1 MWSRPI
7 KLEPGERHLPGGGVR
22 VLTIGE
28 LETESGTARSTIYYY
43 VRAGLLPPAQKS
55 SPTRALYTDDHL
67 ELLAEIQRLKQDG
80 LDIKAIREQL
90 QHRVRSASQNGEDLV
105 ARQEEQIRRAI
116 LRTAA
121 LEFARNG
128 YRQTRIADI
137 ISQLGI
143 TPQVLYAH
151 FPTKRDLFAAAYR
164 ESLDVSMSVV
174 EPRLEGQEDLAV
186 HLLWRMVGDYAL
198 QAFNPDLLYLSREA
212 AYDDPETTRQ
222 LRSAHEHVLSGQG
235 EELSALRRRPD
246 DPPFPDE
253 LVNYALYGAFQT
265 MRLRASWDDRFSRG
279 DVMWTNILLNI
290 AVRRLYDG
298 TIDVAALKEKYGALI
313 DDLAAIQAPDIF
325 ALEAALPPREGS
337 E

>member
-1 MWSRPI
+1 M
-7 KLEPGERHLPGGGVR
+7 R
-22 VLTIGE
+22 VLTISE
-28 LETESGTARSTIYYY
+28 LEAESGVARSTIYYY

-67 ELLAEIQRLKQDG
+67 ELLREIQKLKHDG
-80 LDIKAIREQL
+80 FGIRAIRQQL
-90 QHRVRSASQNGEDLV
+90 QHRVRTASQNDEDLV
-105 ARQEEQIRRAI
+105 ARQEEETRHAI

-121 LEFARNG
+121 REFARNG
-128 YRQTRIADI
+128 YRQTRISDI
-137 ISQLGI
+137 VSELGV
-143 TPQVLYAH
+143 TPQVLYSH

-164 ESLDVSMSVV
+164 DSLDVSMSVI
-174 EPRLEGQEDLAV
+174 EPRLEDEDDLAV

-235 EELSALRRRPD
+235 DELAGLRSGPD

-265 MRLRASWDDRFSRG
+265 MRLRASWDENFSRS
-279 DVMWTNILLNI
+279 DVMWVNVLLNI

-298 TIDVAALKEKYGALI
+298 SIDVAALKEHYGDLI
-313 DDLAAIQAPDIF
+313 DELAAVQSPDIL
-325 ALEAALPPREGS
+325 ALEANLPPREGS
-337 E
+337 A

>member
-1 MWSRPI
+1 
-7 KLEPGERHLPGGGVR
+7 VR

-67 ELLAEIQRLKQDG
+67 ELLEEIRRLKHDG
-80 LDIKAIREQL
+80 LDIKAIREEVR
-90 QHRVRSASQNGEDLV
+90 HRVRSASNNGEDLV
-105 ARQEEQIRRAI
+105 ARQEEEIRRAI
-116 LRTAA
+116 LGTAA
-121 LEFARNG
+121 REFARNG
-128 YRQTRIADI
+128 YRQTRISDI
-137 ISQLGI
+137 IAQLGI
-143 TPQVLYAH
+143 SPQLLYSH

-164 ESLDVSMSVV
+164 ESLDVSMSVI
-174 EPRLEGQEDLAV
+174 EPRLEGEDDLAV

-198 QAFNPDLLYLSREA
+198 HAFNPDLLYLSREA

-222 LRSAHEHVLSGQG
+222 LRSAHEHVLSGQVK
-235 EELSALRRRPD
+235 ELGQLRRSAD

-265 MRLRASWDDRFSRG
+265 MRLRASWDERFSHG
-279 DVMWTNILLNI
+279 DVMWVNVLLNI

-298 TIDVAALKEKYGALI
+298 SIDVAALREKYGDLI
-313 DDLAAIQAPDIF
+313 DELAAVQPPDIF
-325 ALEAALPPREGS
+325 ALESTLPPREGS

>member
-1 MWSRPI
+1 M
-7 KLEPGERHLPGGGVR
+7 R

-28 LETESGTARSTIYYY
+28 LETESGVTRSTIYYY
-43 VRAGLLPPAQKS
+43 VRVGLLPPAQKS
-55 SPTRALYTDDHL
+55 SPTRALYTDDHV
-67 ELLAEIQRLKQDG
+67 ELLEEIGRLKRDG
-80 LDIKAIREQL
+80 LDIRAIREQL
-90 QHRVRSASQNGEDLV
+90 WHRVSSASQNGEDLV
-105 ARQEEQIRRAI
+105 ARQEEKTRRAI

-121 LEFARNG
+121 REFARNG

-143 TPQVLYAH
+143 TPQVLYGH

-164 ESLDVSMSVV
+164 ESLDASMSVI
-174 EPRLEGQEDLAV
+174 EPRLKEDDDLAV

-222 LRSAHEHVLSGQG
+222 LRSAHDHVLRGQG
-235 EELSALRRRPD
+235 EELEALRGGPE
-246 DPPFPDE
+246 DPPLSDE
-253 LVNYALYGAFQT
+253 LMNYALYGAFQT
-265 MRLRASWDDRFSRG
+265 MRLRASWDDRFSRA
-279 DVMWTNILLNI
+279 DVMWVNILLNI

-298 TIDVAALKEKYGALI
+298 SIDVAALKEKYGGLI
-313 DDLAAIQAPDIF
+313 DELAAVQSPDMF
-325 ALEAALPPREGS
+325 ALENSLPPKEGS

>member
-1 MWSRPI
+1 M
-7 KLEPGERHLPGGGVR
+7 R

-28 LETESGTARSTIYYY
+28 LEAGSGVARSTIYYY

-67 ELLAEIQRLKQDG
+67 ELLREIQRLKQDG

-90 QHRVRSASQNGEDLV
+90 QHRVHSAGQNGEDLV
-105 ARQEEQIRRAI
+105 ARQEEETRRGI

-121 LEFARNG
+121 REFARNG

-137 ISQLGI
+137 IAQLGI
-143 TPQVLYAH
+143 TPQLLYSH

-164 ESLDVSMSVV
+164 ESLDVSMSVI
-174 EPRLEGQEDLAV
+174 EPLLEEEEDLAV

-222 LRSAHEHVLSGQG
+222 LRSAHEHVLAGQG
-235 EELSALRRRPD
+235 AELSALRDGSGRH
-246 DPPFPDE
+246 PFSDE

-265 MRLRASWDDRFSRG
+265 MRLRASWDDRFSRS
-279 DVMWTNILLNI
+279 DVMWTNVLLNI

-298 TIDVAALKEKYGALI
+298 SIDVAALKEKYGDLI
-313 DDLAAIQAPDIF
+313 DELAAVEPPDIF
-325 ALEAALPPREGS
+325 ALEASLPRGEGS

>member
-1 MWSRPI
+1 M
-7 KLEPGERHLPGGGVR
+7 R

-28 LETESGTARSTIYYY
+28 LETESGVARSTIYYY

-67 ELLAEIQRLKQDG
+67 ELLHEVQRLKRDG
-80 LDIKAIREQL
+80 LDIKAIREQVR
-90 QHRVRSASQNGEDLV
+90 HRVRSASQNGEDLV
-105 ARQEEQIRRAI
+105 ARQEEATRRAL

-121 LEFARNG
+121 REFARNG
-128 YRQTRIADI
+128 YRQTRISDI
-137 ISQLGI
+137 ISELGI
-143 TPQVLYAH
+143 TPQVLYSH

-164 ESLDVSMSVV
+164 ESLDVSMSVI
-174 EPRLEGQEDLAV
+174 EPRLADEEDLAV

-222 LRSAHEHVLSGQG
+222 LRHAHEHVLRGQG
-235 EELSALRRRPD
+235 EELAALRAAPD

-265 MRLRASWDDRFSRG
+265 MRLRASWDDRFSRS
-279 DVMWTNILLNI
+279 DLMWVNVLLNI

-298 TIDVAALKEKYGALI
+298 SMDVAGLKEKYADLI
-313 DDLAAIQAPDIF
+313 DELAAIEPADIL
-325 ALEAALPPREGS
+325 ALEATLPPREGS

>member
-1 MWSRPI
+1 M
-7 KLEPGERHLPGGGVR
+7 R

-28 LETESGTARSTIYYY
+28 LEAESGVGRSTVYYY

-67 ELLAEIQRLKQDG
+67 ELLGEIQRLKQDG
-80 LDIKAIREQL
+80 LDIRAIREQL
-90 QHRVRSASQNGEDLV
+90 EHRVRSASQSGEDLV
-105 ARQEEQIRRAI
+105 ARQEEETRRAI
-116 LRTAA
+116 LATAA
-121 LEFARNG
+121 REFARNG

-137 ISQLGI
+137 ISELGI
-143 TPQVLYAH
+143 TPQVLYSH

-164 ESLDVSMSVV
+164 ESLRLSMSVI
-174 EPRLEGQEDLAV
+174 EPRLEGEDDLAV

-222 LRSAHEHVLSGQG
+222 LRSAHEHVLRGQG
-235 EELSALRRRPD
+235 EELAALRREAG
-246 DPPFPDE
+246 DPPFADE

-265 MRLRASWDDRFSRG
+265 MRLRASWDERFSRS
-279 DVMWTNILLNI
+279 DVMWVNILLNI

-298 TIDVAALKEKYGALI
+298 SIDVAALKEKYADLI
-313 DDLAAIQAPDIF
+313 GELAAVQPPDVS
-325 ALEAALPPREGS
+325 ALEAHLPPREGS

>member
-1 MWSRPI
+1 LS
-7 KLEPGERHLPGGGVR
+7 PGGGMR
-22 VLTIGE
+22 ALTIGD
-28 LETESGTARSTIYYY
+28 LETESGTSRSTIYFY

-55 SPTRALYTDDHL
+55 SPTRALYTDVHV
-67 ELLAEIQRLKQDG
+67 ELLDEIRDLKQQG
-80 LDIKAIREQL
+80 LDIKAIRQKL
-90 QHRVRSASQNGEDLV
+90 QHRVHFASENGEDLV
-105 ARQEEQIRRAI
+105 ARQEEDTRRAI
-116 LRTAA
+116 LAVAA
-121 LEFARNG
+121 REFSRNG

-137 ISQLGI
+137 IAELGI
-143 TPQVLYAH
+143 TPQVLYAN

-164 ESLDVSMSVV
+164 ESLDVSMSIV
-174 EPRLEGQEDLAV
+174 EPRLAGEEDLAV

-222 LRSAHEHVLSGQG
+222 LRSAHEHVLAGQVA
-235 EELSALRRRPD
+235 ELGALRDGPD

-265 MRLRASWDDRFSRG
+265 MRLRASWDDRFSRS

-298 TIDVAALKEKYGALI
+298 SIDVAALKEEYEDLI
-313 DDLAAIQAPDIF
+313 DRLAAVEPPDIF
-325 ALEAALPPREGS
+325 ALEASLPRGEGS

>member
-1 MWSRPI
+1 
-7 KLEPGERHLPGGGVR
+7 VR
-22 VLTIGE
+22 ALTIGE
-28 LETESGTARSTIYYY
+28 LERESGTARSTIYYY

-55 SPTRALYTDDHL
+55 SRTRALYTDDHL
-67 ELLAEIQRLKQDG
+67 AFLEEIRRLKREG
-80 LDIKAIREQL
+80 LDIKAIREQVR
-90 QHRVRSASQNGEDLV
+90 HRVHSASQNGEDLV
-105 ARQEEQIRRAI
+105 ARQGEQTRRSI

-121 LEFARNG
+121 REFARNG

-137 ISQLGI
+137 IAELGI
-143 TPQVLYAH
+143 TPQVLYSH

-164 ESLDVSMSVV
+164 ESLDISMSII
-174 EPRLEGQEDLAV
+174 EPRLEGEDDLAV

-198 QAFNPDLLYLSREA
+198 QALNPDLLYLSREA
-212 AYDDPETTRQ
+212 AYDDPATTRE
-222 LRSAHEHVLSGQG
+222 LRRAHEHVLDGQG
-235 EELSALRRRPD
+235 AELAGLRRSPD

-265 MRLRASWDDRFSRG
+265 MRLRASWDERFSRG

-298 TIDVAALKEKYGALI
+298 SIDVAALKEKYAALI
-313 DDLAAIQAPDIF
+313 DGLSGIQPPDIS
-325 ALEAALPPREGS
+325 ALESSLPPREGS